1 MTTRRTLLRRVKLRY
16 VLFVVLLLSG
26 LIPFMVSSVFL
37 FGRDQDILENKEREY
52 LISKAGT
59 LSREI
64 SEYLVGVRRQLDQL
78 GNGLLLPAGPTDVEA
93 RLHEPWVALYLQG
106 FQRDNPDFR
115 GLRVL
120 DARGAGL
127 SPGNL
132 SPREKEAMDLA
143 WDETRRTGKTAY
155 RFVDHSGGGA
165 PLVAMAMPIVAPRLA
180 AGAPPAALPPPGAA
194 ASPAAGVLPG
204 AVVSP
209 GVAGPQLVVQALLR
223 FRPVED
229 ALSSELRRDVSVFL
243 IDRAGHLLWSN
254 GRPGLPKNVVNV
266 FVKRP
271 MSFTQ
276 EYTVKTPGESRDMLA
291 QVSAVAESGWGV
303 LMQRPQ
309 AAAFAMADQMLFNW
323 GLATLLLAALAML
336 FALVAA
342 RLVSQPIQRLAKTSH
357 EIAEGDLSRRVE
369 VGGLGSELADLA
381 DDFNRMTL
389 NLESHVR
396 QLRRA
401 AQANRELFIGSLR
414 AFVAAVDAKDPYTR
428 GHSERVAAVSRT
440 VARQLGLPEEVQH
453 KVWIGALL
461 HDVGKIGV
469 EDQIL
474 RKSGV
479 LTPEEYDQMKLHTV
493 MGADILSR
501 IQELKEVIPAVRWH
515 HESWAGGGY
524 PDNLRGEQIPLIAR
538 IVAVSDCFDAI
549 TTNRPY
555 QKAGSLQYAI
565 ETITKLTGRK
575 FDAKVVT
582 AFLRACEAGDVRVGV
597 ARPAQ
602 IEEAVVPVQ
611 PAAKA
616 AAQ

>member
-26 LIPFMVSSVFL
+26 IIPFMASSLFL
-37 FGRDQDILENKEREY
+37 FGSDQEILENKEREY
-52 LISKAGT
+52 LIAKAGT
-59 LSREI
+59 LSNQI
-64 SEYLVGVRRQLDQL
+64 QAYLANVRRQLDQL
-78 GNGLLLPAGPTDVEA
+78 GNGLLYPDGPATTEA
-93 RLHEPWVALYLQG
+93 RLHEPWVEAYLKS

-115 GLRVL
+115 ALRVL
-120 DARGAGL
+120 DMQGRGL
-127 SPGNL
+127 S
-132 SPREKEAMDLA
+132 REHLRPPEQQAMDVA
-143 WDETRRTGKTAY
+143 WRQSRQSGRIAYQFVDYTGK
-155 RFVDHSGGGA
+155 VA
-165 PLVAMAMPIVAPRLA
+165 PLVAVAIPV
-180 AGAPPAALPPPGAA
+180 AGPPAAAAAVPPGAIA
-194 ASPAAGVLPG
+194 VPAAAG
-204 AVVSP
+204 
-209 GVAGPQLVVQALLR
+209 GPQLIVEALLSLE
-223 FRPVED
+223 PVGAE
-229 ALSSELRRDVSVFL
+229 LTNKLRRDVDIYL
-243 IDRAGHLLWSN
+243 IDDGAGNVLWSN
-254 GRPGLPKNVVNV
+254 GGQSLDHKVISYFRAGQVNMTHEYNAAGPGRPA
-266 FVKRP
+266 RA
-271 MSFTQ
+271 
-276 EYTVKTPGESRDMLA
+276 MLA
-291 QVSAVAESGWGV
+291 QVSPVPESGWSV
-303 LMQRPQ
+303 VVQRPQ
-309 AAAFAMADQMLFNW
+309 AAVFAVADQMVFNW
-323 GLATLLLAALAML
+323 ALATLLLAALALL

-357 EIAEGDLSRRVE
+357 EIAEGDLSGRVE

-396 QLRRA
+396 QLRSA

-440 VARQLGLPEEVQH
+440 VARQLGLGEEVQH

-469 EDQIL
+469 EDHIL

-501 IQELKEVIPAVRWH
+501 IQELREMIPAVRWH
-515 HESWAGGGY
+515 HEAWAGGGY
-524 PDNLRGEQIPLIAR
+524 PDGLKGEQIPLIAR
-538 IVAVSDCFDAI
+538 IVAVADCFDAI

-555 QKAGSLQYAI
+555 QQAGSLHHAV
-565 ETITKLTGRK
+565 ETITKLTGKK

-582 AFLRACEAGDVRVGV
+582 AFLRACEAGDVRVGA
-597 ARPAQ
+597 ARPAPL
-602 IEEAVVPVQ
+602 EDAGRPVAQ
-611 PAAKA
+611 A